1 MRGDFK
7 IQFGEPKYKRKQE
20 RLHNKK
26 HRRERSA
33 KNHHDKSNRL
43 MVFKIFKIF
52 KSFKT
57 IIKTPFEKYKS
68 LVTNPSSQIL
78 GSIGSKCRRIEL

>member
-20 RLHNKK
+20 RLQNKK

-33 KNHHDKSNRL
+33 KNYHDKSNRL
-43 MVFKIFKIF
+43 MVFDLKILVGQNAKI
-52 KSFKT
+52 
-57 IIKTPFEKYKS
+57 
-68 LVTNPSSQIL
+68 
-78 GSIGSKCRRIEL
+78 

>member
-20 RLHNKK
+20 RLQNKK

-33 KNHHDKSNRL
+33 KNYHDKSNRL
-43 MVFKIFKIF
+43 MVFDLKI
-52 KSFKT
+52 
-57 IIKTPFEKYKS
+57 
-68 LVTNPSSQIL
+68 LVAQNAKV
-78 GSIGSKCRRIEL
+78 SI

>member
-20 RLHNKK
+20 RLQNKK
-26 HRRERSA
+26 HRRERST

-43 MVFKIFKIF
+43 MVFEKFLKF
-52 KSFKT
+52 L
-57 IIKTPFEKYKS
+57 KYK
-68 LVTNPSSQIL
+68 NY
-78 GSIGSKCRRIEL
+78 K